1 MSSET
6 FIVAY
11 EGEEGDTPTLD
22 YAIERARKD
31 GAGLLVVHILEWS
44 PYSFLTPDEIEER
57 HGRRKQEMTRAR
69 EIVLDPA
76 VAKVKAAGLV
86 GSAELRYGNV
96 VDKIVRW
103 KGDHTQ
109 AWHQVCDMIEAFAKK
124 HSGTHAMSTC
134 LSLL

>member
-76 VAKVKAAGLV
+76 VAKVKAAGLE

-96 VDKIVRW
+96 VEKIVEIASE
-103 KGDHTQ
+103 TN
-109 AWHQVCDMIEAFAKK
+109 ASMIFVGRAGSQSMAARVDCRVGFA
-124 HSGTHAMSTC
+124 SSQ
-134 LSLL
+134 